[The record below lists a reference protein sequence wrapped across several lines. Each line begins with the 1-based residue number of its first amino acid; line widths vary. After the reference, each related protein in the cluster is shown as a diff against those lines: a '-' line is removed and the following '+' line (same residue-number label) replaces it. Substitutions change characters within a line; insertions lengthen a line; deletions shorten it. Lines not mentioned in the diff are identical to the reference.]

1 MQVDCRSNLSDPDE
15 ESPIIKLQEEKN
27 NWLFLSLFYKVSPN
41 IYTKGFFWDISF
53 FNAFI
58 LIDRTKFAICVIASV
73 NHLCVYSIFPC

>member
-41 IYTKGFFWDISF
+41 IYTKGFFF
-53 FNAFI
+53 E
-58 LIDRTKFAICVIASV
+58 
-73 NHLCVYSIFPC
+73 IFPSLMRLSLLIERNSQYALLLL